1 MAFIGAKPTNV
12 PLTASDITDG
22 SISVAK
28 LTSALDLSSNTV
40 TLPSGVGG
48 KVLQVQHQ
56 EITTTVETSSSSFT
70 DTGFTLAITPS
81 ATSSKILCVVNLQS
95 LGKASSTLSALS
107 VRIVRTSTDIGRTTN
122 MMYTLAGSTYQTA
135 SIVKLDSPS
144 TTSAT
149 TYKVTF
155 KNRESNAVHFNA
167 YNGDTSTFTL
177 YEIGA

>member
-1 MAFIGAKPTNV
+1 MAITRIGPNQSIN
-12 PLTASDITDG
+12 LASNITG
-22 SISVAK
+22 TLATGNGGTGA
-28 LTSALDLSSNTV
+28 TSFA
-40 TLPSGVGG
+40 PG

-70 DTGFTLAITPS
+70 DTGFSLAITPAS
-81 ATSSKILCVVNLQS
+81 TSSKILCVVNLQS
-95 LGKASSTLSALS
+95 LGKAASTTSALS

-167 YNGDTSTFTL
+167 YTGDTSTFTL

>member
-1 MAFIGAKPTNV
+1 MALVKLNATLG
-12 PLTASDITDG
+12 LTG
-22 SISVAK
+22 
-28 LTSALDLSSNTV
+28 
-40 TLPSGVGG
+40 TLPAVSGANLTNIDGG
-48 KVLQVQHQ
+48 KVLQIQHQ

-95 LGKASSTLSALS
+95 IGKASSTLSAMS
-107 VRIVRTSTDIGRTTN
+107 VRIVRTSTDIGRSTN
-122 MMYTLAGSTYQTA
+122 IMYSAGASRYETA

-167 YNGDTSTFTL
+167 YTGDTSTFTL
-177 YEIGA
+177 YEIAG

>member
-1 MAFIGAKPTNV
+1 MAIIKPNNNTISAI
-12 PLTASDITDG
+12 TA
-22 SISVAK
+22 
-28 LTSALDLSSNTV
+28 
-40 TLPSGVGG
+40 LPAAIPTG

-56 EITTTVETSSSSFT
+56 EITTTVETTSTSFT
-70 DTGFTLAITPS
+70 DTGFSLAITPA

-122 MMYTLAGSTYQTA
+122 MMYTLAASTYQTA
-135 SIVKLDSPS
+135 SIVKLDCPS

-155 KNRESNAVHFNA
+155 KNRETNAVHFNA
-167 YNGDTSTFTL
+167 YTGDTSTFTL
-177 YEIGA
+177 YEIAG

>member
-1 MAFIGAKPTNV
+1 MAITRIGPNQSIN
-12 PLTASDITDG
+12 LASNITG
-22 SISVAK
+22 
-28 LTSALDLSSNTV
+28 
-40 TLPSGVGG
+40 TLPTGNGGTGATSFAPG

-70 DTGFTLAITPS
+70 DTGFSLAITPAS
-81 ATSSKILCVVNLQS
+81 TSSKILCVVNLQS
-95 LGKASSTLSALS
+95 LGKAASTTSALS

-167 YNGDTSTFTL
+167 YTGDTSTFTL

>member
-1 MAFIGAKPTNV
+1 MAITRIGPNQSIN
-12 PLTASDITDG
+12 LASNITG
-22 SISVAK
+22 
-28 LTSALDLSSNTV
+28 
-40 TLPSGVGG
+40 TLPTGNGGTGATSFAPG

-56 EITTTVETSSSSFT
+56 EITTTVETTSNSFA
-70 DTGFTLAITPS
+70 DTGFSLAITPAS
-81 ATSSKILCVVNLQS
+81 ASSKILCVVNLQS

-135 SIVKLDSPS
+135 SLVKLDSPS

-167 YNGDTSTFTL
+167 YTGDTSTFTL

>member
-1 MAFIGAKPTNV
+1 M
-12 PLTASDITDG
+12 PLI
-22 SISVAK
+22 K
-28 LTSALDLSSNTV
+28 LNATQGLTG
-40 TLPSGVGG
+40 TLPAVSGANLTGVSAG
-48 KVLQVQHQ
+48 KVLQIQHQ

-95 LGKASSTLSALS
+95 IGKASSTLSAMS
-107 VRIVRTSTDIGRTTN
+107 VRIVRTSTDIGRSTN
-122 MMYTLAGSTYQTA
+122 IMYSAGASRYETA

-167 YNGDTSTFTL
+167 YTGDTSTFTL
-177 YEIGA
+177 YEIAG